1 MNLCNVIRS
10 DYAQEQK
17 RMRPKVDKK
26 LLRMIQ
32 KKEIRL
38 GYKYEDITIIP

>member
-17 RMRPKVDKK
+17 KMRPKADKK
-26 LLRMIQ
+26 LLRVIQ

-38 GYKYEDITIIP
+38 GYNYEDVTITP